1 MAKRVSVDRWLFTV
15 TMLLVFVG
23 LVMVFSASAVMAR
36 ERFGSPYA
44 FLLKQLIWAAAGLVA
59 MVVAMRVDYGRY
71 KHPGL
76 VFSLL
81 GFTTLLLISVFF
93 LDRSHNTHRWIHAG
107 GFSFQPS
114 ELAKPVLILF
124 LAYFLA
130 SRARTMPNSTTSST
144 SSPMP
149 SFMPSF
155 MDDWRTTLLP
165 AAAPVVLLLG
175 LIVLQPD
182 LGTAIACAGI
192 AACILY
198 VAGMRLRYFGYAFG
212 ASLLPLYFLIFH
224 VSWRRD
230 RILAFLNPYADRQ
243 KTGFHIIQSLIA
255 VGTGGVTGTGLMEG
269 KQKLF
274 YLPEPHTD
282 FIFAVTAEELGLV
295 GAMFVVTL
303 FAIFLWRG
311 MRASWRTNEVFGRYL
326 AVGITS
332 MVVLQAFINISVV
345 LGMMPTKGIP
355 LPLVSYGGSSLFV
368 TLASV
373 GVLLNITKQ
382 AE

>member
-44 FLLKQLIWAAAGLVA
+44 FLSKQLIWAVAGLAA
-59 MVVAMRVDYGRY
+59 MVITMRVDYRRY
-71 KHPGL
+71 RHPAL
-76 VFSLL
+76 VFSLIGL
-81 GFTTLLLISVFF
+81 TTLLLISVFF

-124 LAYFLA
+124 LAYFLEN
-130 SRARTMPNSTTSST
+130 RAKEINDVRN
-144 SSPMP
+144 
-149 SFMPSF
+149 
-155 MDDWRTTLLP
+155 TLLP
-165 AAAPVVLLLG
+165 AAAPVVVFLG

-192 AACILY
+192 AACILFA
-198 VAGMRLRYFGYAFG
+198 AGMRLRYFAGVFA
-212 ASLLPLYFLIFH
+212 ASLVPLYLLIFH
-224 VSWRRD
+224 VAWRRE

-243 KTGFHIIQSLIA
+243 KAGFHIIQSLIA
-255 VGTGGVTGTGLMEG
+255 VGTGGVTGMGLMEG

-295 GAMFVVTL
+295 GSLFVVTL

-311 MRASWRTNEVFGRYL
+311 MQTSWRTYDRFGRYL
-326 AVGITS
+326 AVGITC

-368 TLASV
+368 TLACV

>member
-15 TMLLVFVG
+15 TMLLVFLG

-44 FLLKQLIWAAAGLVA
+44 FLSKQLIWAVAGLVA
-59 MVVAMRVDYGRY
+59 MVVAMRVDYKKYRQ
-71 KHPGL
+71 PAI
-76 VFSLL
+76 VFSLMGL
-81 GFTTLLLISVFF
+81 TTLLLISVFF
-93 LDRSHNTHRWIHAG
+93 LDRSHNTHRWIHFG

-124 LAYFLA
+124 LAYFLE
-130 SRARTMPNSTTSST
+130 SRAKT
-144 SSPMP
+144 
-149 SFMPSF
+149 
-155 MDDWRTTLLP
+155 MDDVRNTLLP
-165 AAAPVVLLLG
+165 AAAPVVVFLG

-198 VAGMRLRYFGYAFG
+198 VAGMRMRYFGYAFG
-212 ASLLPLYFLIFH
+212 ASLLPLYLLIFH
-224 VSWRRD
+224 VAWRRD

-255 VGTGGVTGTGLMEG
+255 VGTGGITGTGLMEG

-295 GAMFVVTL
+295 GAIFVVAL
-303 FAIFLWRG
+303 FAVFLWRG
-311 MRASWRTNEVFGRYL
+311 MRASWRTEDLFGRYL
-326 AVGITS
+326 AVGITI

-368 TLASV
+368 TLACV

>member
-1 MAKRVSVDRWLFTV
+1 
-15 TMLLVFVG
+15 
-23 LVMVFSASAVMAR
+23 MAR

-44 FLLKQLIWAAAGLVA
+44 FLSKQLIWAVAGLVA
-59 MVVAMRVDYGRY
+59 MVVTMQLDYRRY
-71 KHPGL
+71 KHPAI
-76 VFSLL
+76 VFSFM
-81 GFTTLLLISVFF
+81 GVTTLLLISVFF
-93 LDRSHNTHRWIHAG
+93 LDRSHNTHRWIHLG

-124 LAYFLA
+124 LAYFLEG
-130 SRARTMPNSTTSST
+130 RTKTI
-144 SSPMP
+144 
-149 SFMPSF
+149 
-155 MDDWRTTLLP
+155 DDVRNTLVP
-165 AAAPVVLLLG
+165 AAAPVLVFLG

-192 AACILY
+192 AACIFY
-198 VAGMRLRYFGYAFG
+198 VAGMRMRYFGYAFA
-212 ASLLPLYFLIFH
+212 ASLVPLYFLIFH
-224 VSWRRD
+224 VSFRRD

-243 KTGFHIIQSLIA
+243 RAGFHIIQSLIA
-255 VGTGGVTGTGLMEG
+255 VGTGGITGTGLMEG

-295 GAMFVVTL
+295 GAMCVVTL
-303 FAIFLWRG
+303 FGIFLWRG
-311 MRASWRTNEVFGRYL
+311 MRTSSRTEDLFGRYL

-332 MVVLQAFINISVV
+332 MVVLQALINISVV

-368 TLASV
+368 TLACV

>member
-44 FLLKQLIWAAAGLVA
+44 FLSRQLVCAVAGLIA
-59 MVVAMRVDYGRY
+59 MGVTMRVDYRRY
-71 KHPGL
+71 KQPAI

-81 GFTTLLLISVFF
+81 GLTTLLLLSVFL

-114 ELAKPVLILF
+114 ELAKPALILF
-124 LAYFLA
+124 LAYFLE
-130 SRARTMPNSTTSST
+130 ARVKT
-144 SSPMP
+144 
-149 SFMPSF
+149 
-155 MDDWRTTLLP
+155 MDDVRNTLLP
-165 AAAPVVLLLG
+165 AAVPIVIFLG
-175 LIVLQPD
+175 LIVAQPD

-192 AACILY
+192 SACILY

-212 ASLLPLYFLIFH
+212 AALLPLYFLIFH
-224 VSWRRD
+224 VKFRRD
-230 RILAFLNPYADRQ
+230 RIFAFINPYADRQ
-243 KTGFHIIQSLIA
+243 KAGFHIIQSLIA
-255 VGTGGVTGTGLMEG
+255 VGTGGITGTGLMEG

-282 FIFAVTAEELGLV
+282 FIFAVTAEELGLL
-295 GAMFVVTL
+295 GALFVVTL
-303 FAIFLWRG
+303 FTIFLWRG
-311 MRASWRTNEVFGRYL
+311 MRASWRTDNTFGRYL
-326 AVGITS
+326 AVGITC
-332 MVVLQAFINISVV
+332 MIVLQAFINMSVV

-355 LPLVSYGGSSLFV
+355 LPLISYGGSSLFV
-368 TLASV
+368 TLACV

>member
-1 MAKRVSVDRWLFTV
+1 
-15 TMLLVFVG
+15 
-23 LVMVFSASAVMAR
+23 MVFSASAVMAR

-44 FLLKQLIWAAAGLVA
+44 FLSKQLIWAVAGLVA
-59 MVVAMRVDYGRY
+59 MVVAMRVDYRRY
-71 KHPGL
+71 KHPAL
-76 VFSLL
+76 VFSLM

-93 LDRSHNTHRWIHAG
+93 LDRSHNTHRWLHAG
-107 GFSFQPS
+107 GFSLQPS

-124 LAYFLA
+124 LAYFLE
-130 SRARTMPNSTTSST
+130 SRAKTIDDVPN
-144 SSPMP
+144 
-149 SFMPSF
+149 
-155 MDDWRTTLLP
+155 TLLP
-165 AAAPVVLLLG
+165 ATAPLLVFLG
-175 LIVLQPD
+175 LIVLEPD

-192 AACILY
+192 AACVLY
-198 VAGMRLRYFGYAFG
+198 VAGMRLRYFAYAFA
-212 ASLLPLYFLIFH
+212 ASLVPLYFLIFH
-224 VSWRRD
+224 VSFRRA
-230 RILAFLNPYADRQ
+230 RILAFLNPYADSQ

-282 FIFAVTAEELGLV
+282 FIFAVAAEELGLV

-311 MRASWRTNEVFGRYL
+311 MRASWRTEDVFGRYL

-345 LGMMPTKGIP
+345 LGMVPTKGIP

-368 TLASV
+368 TLACV

>member
-36 ERFGSPYA
+36 ERFGSAYA
-44 FLLKQLIWAAAGLVA
+44 FLSKQLIWAVAGLVA
-59 MVVAMRVDYGRY
+59 MTIAMRVDYKRY
-71 KHPGL
+71 KSPAL
-76 VFSLL
+76 VFSFM
-81 GFTTLLLISVFF
+81 GVTTLLLISVFF
-93 LDRSHNTHRWIHAG
+93 LDRSHNTHRWIHTG

-124 LAYFLA
+124 LAYFLE
-130 SRARTMPNSTTSST
+130 SRVKL
-144 SSPMP
+144 
-149 SFMPSF
+149 
-155 MDDWRTTLLP
+155 MDDVRNTLLP
-165 AAAPVVLLLG
+165 AAAPVLVFLG

-192 AACILY
+192 ASCVLY
-198 VAGMRLRYFGYAFG
+198 VAGMRMRYFGYAFG

-224 VSWRRD
+224 VAFRRD

-243 KTGFHIIQSLIA
+243 KAGFHVIQSLIA

-295 GAMFVVTL
+295 GALFVVVL

-311 MRASWRTNEVFGRYL
+311 MRASWRTEDMFGRYL

-332 MVVLQAFINISVV
+332 MVVLQAFINMSVV

-368 TLASV
+368 TLACI

>member
-1 MAKRVSVDRWLFTV
+1 
-15 TMLLVFVG
+15 
-23 LVMVFSASAVMAR
+23 
-36 ERFGSPYA
+36 
-44 FLLKQLIWAAAGLVA
+44 
-59 MVVAMRVDYGRY
+59 VDYRRY
-71 KHPGL
+71 KHPAL
-76 VFSLL
+76 VFSVMGL
-81 GFTTLLLISVFF
+81 TTLLLISVFF

-124 LAYFLA
+124 LAFFLEGR
-130 SRARTMPNSTTSST
+130 SKS
-144 SSPMP
+144 
-149 SFMPSF
+149 
-155 MDDWRTTLLP
+155 MDDVRNTLLP
-165 AAAPVVLLLG
+165 AAAPVLVFLG

-192 AACILY
+192 VACIFY
-198 VAGMRLRYFGYAFG
+198 VAGMRMKYFGYAFG
-212 ASLLPLYFLIFH
+212 ASLVPLYFLIFH
-224 VSWRRD
+224 VSFRRD
-230 RILAFLNPYADRQ
+230 RILAFWNPYADRQ
-243 KTGFHIIQSLIA
+243 RAGFHIIQSLIA
-255 VGTGGVTGTGLMEG
+255 VSTGGITGTGLMEG

-295 GAMFVVTL
+295 GALCVVTL

-311 MRASWRTNEVFGRYL
+311 MRASWRTNDVFGRYL

-368 TLASV
+368 TLACV

>member
-1 MAKRVSVDRWLFTV
+1 MDRWLFTV

-23 LVMVFSASAVMAR
+23 LVMVFSASAVMAKDKY
-36 ERFGSPYA
+36 GSPYA
-44 FLLKQLIWAAAGLVA
+44 FLLRQVLWAVAGLVA
-59 MVVAMRVDYGRY
+59 MVVAMRVDYRRY
-71 KHPGL
+71 KSPAV
-76 VFSLL
+76 VFSLMGL
-81 GFTTLLLISVFF
+81 TTLLLISVFF
-93 LDRSHNTHRWIHAG
+93 LDRSHNTHRWIRGG
-107 GFSFQPS
+107 GFSLQPS

-124 LAYFLA
+124 LAYFLEG
-130 SRARTMPNSTTSST
+130 RTRS
-144 SSPMP
+144 
-149 SFMPSF
+149 
-155 MDDWRTTLLP
+155 MDDWRNTLLP
-165 AAAPVVLLLG
+165 AAAPVLVFLG

-182 LGTAIACAGI
+182 LGTAIACSAI
-192 AACILY
+192 AACILF
-198 VAGMRLRYFGYAFG
+198 VAEMRMRYFGYAFG
-212 ASLLPLYFLIFH
+212 AALLPLYLLIFH
-224 VSWRRD
+224 VSWRRG

-243 KTGFHIIQSLIA
+243 GTGFHIIQSLIA
-255 VGTGGVTGTGLMEG
+255 VATGGVTGTGLMEG

-311 MRASWRTNEVFGRYL
+311 MRASGRTEDIFGRYL

-332 MVVLQAFINISVV
+332 MVVLQAFLNISVV

-368 TLASV
+368 TLACV

>member
-44 FLLKQLIWAAAGLVA
+44 FLLKQLVWAAAGLVA
-59 MVVAMRVDYGRY
+59 MVVAMRVDYRRY
-71 KHPGL
+71 QHPAL
-76 VFSLL
+76 VFSFL
-81 GFTTLLLISVFF
+81 GMTTLLLISVFF

-124 LAYFLA
+124 LAYFLEG
-130 SRARTMPNSTTSST
+130 RAKTAPGSLQ
-144 SSPMP
+144 SSPQ
-149 SFMPSF
+149 SLTASF
-155 MDDWRTTLLP
+155 MDDWRNTLVP
-165 AAAPVVLLLG
+165 AAVPVVALLG

-198 VAGMRLRYFGYAFG
+198 VAGMRLRYFGYAF
-212 ASLLPLYFLIFH
+212 AAALLPLYFLIFH
-224 VSWRRD
+224 VSFRRD
-230 RILAFLNPYADRQ
+230 RILAFMNPYAERQ
-243 KTGFHIIQSLIA
+243 KAGFHLIQSLIA
-255 VGTGGVTGTGLMEG
+255 VGTGGISGTGLMEG

-282 FIFAVTAEELGLV
+282 FIFAVTAEELGLL
-295 GAMFVVTL
+295 GAIFVVTL

-311 MRASWRTNEVFGRYL
+311 MRASWRTEDLFGRYL

-368 TLASV
+368 TLACI